1 MGCAYCCW
9 KPLVISSQAEKL
21 IKGAVILRE
30 VCWDLVDR
38 DPDRSMRSVAKE
50 IGLSWLTIQKMMKEI
65 KFRI

>member
-1 MGCAYCCW
+1 M
-9 KPLVISSQAEKL
+9 ISSQAEKL

-38 DPDRSMRSVAKE
+38 DPDRSMRSTAKE
-50 IGLSWLTIQKMMKEI
+50 IGVPWLTVQKMMKEI